1 MTASD
6 VNTDYRD
13 KFIKEFTTLRII
25 NSKLCAQLFN
35 PFLTTYMA
43 VCSFTLF
50 SLSIYKNSSWHPAS
64 QYGLCE
70 SWPDYTV
77 VCLSIIY
84 MLFHYSNTTLVS
96 GCRVWSAAL
105 QYSLYG
111 DVTLVPGPEKSLVP
125 GLEKSF
131 VPGLEKNFYINH
143 TLIDPSP
150 FQGLKPVWQCIRLKQ
165 FIHNL
170 PGDSWANQQK
180 IC

>member
-77 VCLSIIY
+77 VCLSIMY

-96 GCRVWSAAL
+96 GRRVWSAAL

-111 DVTLVPGPEKSLVP
+111 DVYFSTRSGEKLSTRS
-125 GLEKSF
+125 GEKLCTRS
-131 VPGLEKNFYINH
+131 GEKLLHQPYC
-143 TLIDPSP
+143 DRSKP
-150 FQGLKPVWQCIRLKQ
+150 FSGLKTCLTMHQT
-165 FIHNL
+165 
-170 PGDSWANQQK
+170 
-180 IC
+180 